1 MNEQGLAAMSA
12 TPAPQVTVEQVI
24 QMLMQGANPEEL
36 VAQGVPMEM
45 IQQAMQMLMN
55 QNQPQQ
61 GGLAQMATA
70 GGNI

>member
-12 TPAPQVTVEQVI
+12 APVTQVTVEQII
-24 QMLMQGANPEEL
+24 QMLMQGVDPEEL
-36 VAQGVPMEM
+36 VSQGIPMEM